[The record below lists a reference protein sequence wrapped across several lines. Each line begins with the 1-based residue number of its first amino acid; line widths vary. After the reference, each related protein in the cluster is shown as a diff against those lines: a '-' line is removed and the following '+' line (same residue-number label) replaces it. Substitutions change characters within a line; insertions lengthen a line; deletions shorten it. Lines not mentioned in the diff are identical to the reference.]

1 MMKMIPSYENL
12 EADEIQNTILNA
24 VLDFKEF
31 ESIENL
37 YIELKFL
44 EDIGPNEQQFLEP
57 FIPITHLMGS
67 VKLIM

>member
-1 MMKMIPSYENL
+1 MLPDYENL

-24 VLDFKEF
+24 ILDFKEF

-44 EDIGPNEQQFLEP
+44 EDIVPAEQ
-57 FIPITHLMGS
+57 
-67 VKLIM
+67 

>member
-1 MMKMIPSYENL
+1 MLPDYENL

-24 VLDFKEF
+24 ILDFQEF

-44 EDIGPNEQQFLEP
+44 EDIVPEE
-57 FIPITHLMGS
+57 
-67 VKLIM
+67 